1 MTYSNPEALEY
12 LAHQRLADRLAEAE
26 NERLIRL
33 LPRDEAAQPRNLTSL
48 VALATALISVFGVSR
63 Q

>member
-1 MTYSNPEALEY
+1 MSYTNPEALEH
-12 LAHQRLADRLAEAE
+12 LTRQRLADRLAEAE

-33 LPRDEAAQPRNLTSL
+33 LPRDESAQSRNLTSL